1 MDNDKP
7 EFELL
12 IISREVDATRT
23 TSEVRCG
30 EMHTPVPIIR
40 TGQQSQ
46 RRGILSCI
54 DQSID

>member
-30 EMHTPVPIIR
+30 EMHALVPIIH
-40 TGQQSQ
+40 TGQ
-46 RRGILSCI
+46 
-54 DQSID
+54 